1 MNKEVKQE
9 EIYQWFIITVVGGK
23 EDSIIQTIKEKLLN
37 FSYEEYVKDIKV
49 FKTSVVNEQEFSK
62 VDPALPKSLKNTK
75 TITWKTLP
83 NGNYLKTTTKIVNKF
98 PGYVFINMLMD
109 PQVWY
114 CIRNTNG
121 VMGFVGSTGKGAL
134 PIPISITEYENVANE
149 KLTNDKVQPKEDSI
163 PAVTEKPLF
172 VSPFKVGN
180 TVVINEGAFAGE
192 SGTVKAIDEV
202 KGTAMVQIQV
212 FGRETNIDIP
222 FNQLKLAD

>member
-1 MNKEVKQE
+1 MKQNQQDL
-9 EIYQWFIITVVGGK
+9 YQWFIITVVGGK

-37 FSYEEYVKDIKV
+37 FSYEEYVRDIKV
-49 FKTSVVNEQEFSK
+49 FKTQKVTEQTFSK
-62 VDPALPKSLKNTK
+62 TDPSLPKNLKNTK

-83 NGNYLKTTTKIVNKF
+83 NGEYLKTTTKIVNKF

-134 PIPISITEYENVANE
+134 PIPISIAEYENVANE
-149 KLTNDKVQPKEDSI
+149 KPVQTIE
-163 PAVTEKPLF
+163 TTTEEKPSAT
-172 VSPFKVGN
+172 VEAKPTYVAPCKVGN
-180 TVVINEGAFAGE
+180 TVIITEGAFNGE
-192 SGTVKAIDEV
+192 KGTVKAIDEV
-202 KGTAMVQIQV
+202 KGSAMVQIQV

-222 FNQLKLAD
+222 FNQLKLEE

>member
-1 MNKEVKQE
+1 MKQNQQDL
-9 EIYQWFIITVVGGK
+9 YQWFIITVVGGK

-37 FSYEEYVKDIKV
+37 FSYEEYVRDIKV
-49 FKTSVVNEQEFSK
+49 FKTQKVTEQTFSK
-62 VDPALPKSLKNTK
+62 TDPSLPKNLKNTK

-83 NGNYLKTTTKIVNKF
+83 NGEYLKTTTKIVNKF

-134 PIPISITEYENVANE
+134 PIPISIAEYENVANE
-149 KLTNDKVQPKEDSI
+149 KPVQTVE
-163 PAVTEKPLF
+163 ATTEEKPSTAIETKPTY
-172 VSPFKVGN
+172 VAPCKVGN
-180 TVVINEGAFAGE
+180 TVIITEGAFNGE
-192 SGTVKAIDEV
+192 KGTVKAIDEV
-202 KGTAMVQIQV
+202 KGSAMVQIQV

-222 FNQLKLAD
+222 FNQLKLEE